1 MIFRLS
7 VTMLQN
13 SFSKDCLALFYKFF
27 GKQIKNADKPEC
39 ADLAANRP
47 DPAAQARRKMQT

>member
-1 MIFRLS
+1 M
-7 VTMLQN
+7 TMLQN

-27 GKQIKNADKPEC
+27 GKQIKNADKPER